1 MEKAIILSLLLFVAT
16 ATRPKRT
23 DLYDLTIKVRD
34 LRNSEGSVI
43 FAIYNRDGTIPD
55 ENFKDYYKKQIAKIS
70 GNKAQSVFSN
80 LPMGKYAV
88 SILHDE
94 NNNGK
99 IDKKFMLPLPKEGV
113 GFSNYDDFGL
123 TNRPN
128 FEHACFYLDQDTVV
142 TVKIIYK

>member
-1 MEKAIILSLLLFVAT
+1 FVRPIHLFKINPMEKAIILSLLLFVAT

-99 IDKKFMLPLPKEGV
+99 IDKKFM
-113 GFSNYDDFGL
+113 
-123 TNRPN
+123 
-128 FEHACFYLDQDTVV
+128 
-142 TVKIIYK
+142 